1 MKKEIQPEYKETVVR
16 CVCGTEFKTRST
28 RQNIR
33 VEVCS
38 SCHPFFT
45 GAAQQRFVDSE
56 GRIERFRKK
65 YQQNS

>member
-1 MKKEIQPEYKETVVR
+1 MKKEIQPEYEETVVH
-16 CVCGTEFKTRST
+16 CVCGAEFKTKST
-28 RQNIR
+28 RKDIR

-38 SCHPFFT
+38 CCHPFFT